1 MGMYDESWCSGCG
14 RSITYTEEEGAQCG
28 DCVDIDFHEFRKGQF
43 VKANMLIEYMNL
55 HLISLNQDKD
65 ETILSVGDDSI
76 DWHFITGQIE
86 ATKHLMSVANDI
98 LLSTNERI

>member
-28 DCVDIDFHEFRKGQF
+28 DCVDIDFHEFRKGQST
-43 VKANMLIEYMNL
+43 KANQLIEYMNI
-55 HLISLNQDKD
+55 HLISLGQDY
-65 ETILSVGDDSI
+65 ESLVVNTPE
-76 DWHFITGQIE
+76 WHIKRGEIK
-86 ATKHLMSVANDI
+86 ATQDLMSVANDI